1 MLPSVCPICIMRLP
15 PEALARAVTPGM
27 PASLG
32 RKAVAIAS
40 LERWR
45 SARSTRRILRVP
57 VLLALTPQPPPPISD
72 WRLRASGTSRRTMAS
87 IFWKAVSRA
96 SRGVPSAIST
106 RTRTSPSSELGMYSE
121 PIMGKRKRLATLTAA
136 MVAATRLPR
145 ERAQS
150 RLFA

>member
-1 MLPSVCPICIMRLP
+1 
-15 PEALARAVTPGM
+15 
-27 PASLG
+27 
-32 RKAVAIAS
+32 
-40 LERWR
+40 
-45 SARSTRRILRVP
+45 
-57 VLLALTPQPPPPISD
+57 
-72 WRLRASGTSRRTMAS
+72 MAS
-87 IFWKAVSRA
+87 IFWKAASRE